1 MYSAVFQSPSR
12 LRMACEH
19 GLRAL
24 FAVEQ
29 LHDVAG
35 ILCDVPTFLAAQGLQ
50 VTDACIRYA
59 AASGNLALLELLH
72 IEQGVP
78 LPANVGH
85 GAAARAQMNV
95 LQWLLEVGFALGE
108 DTANAASADGQADV
122 LLWLLQHMCPVNV
135 MRLCGTAAYYGNIN
149 ILDLLQEQDLLP
161 APQLLSDVLQVA
173 GLHGQLAA
181 AQWVR
186 QRGAEW
192 PPMLQDD
199 GRTWQGEVLAWARA
213 EGCTSPIAA
222 PFEEDDDEDC
232 CLMYA
237 QQMSFI
243 AEHTTADCIAGT
255 Q

>member
-1 MYSAVFQSPSR
+1 
-12 LRMACEH
+12 MACEH

-35 ILCDVPTFLAAQGLQ
+35 ILCDVPTFLAAQELGLQ

-59 AASGNLALLELLH
+59 AASGNLALLDLLH

-95 LQWLLEVGFALGE
+95 LQWLLEVGFALDE

-135 MRLCGTAAYYGNIN
+135 RRLCGTAAYYGNIN

-192 PPMLQDD
+192 PPVLQDD

-222 PFEEDDDEDC
+222 PFEEDDDEDWF
-232 CLMYA
+232 A
-237 QQMSFI
+237 
-243 AEHTTADCIAGT
+243 
-255 Q
+255 